1 MLTGL
6 IRLLTLPLMLG
17 SIALVGGLV
26 SPARGHSFTTVLI
39 VPPDTPDAA
48 RSEIVAAFLLAADER
63 DGHADE
69 ESDGHLGG
77 LDVYLVPVRAGELA
91 DIANAAPDVIAA
103 LLPVEAGLDDVAQ
116 ATGAVMVGPLDPDG
130 ATAGAFLRGAAGN
143 ELAPFA
149 KRFVAEMG
157 KAPGDGAIASYL
169 VARRI
174 DEAIRELG
182 GVDDRERLRALLS
195 Q

>member
-6 IRLLTLPLMLG
+6 IRLLTLPLVLG
-17 SIALVGGLV
+17 SLALVGGLV

-39 VPPDTPDAA
+39 VQPDTPDTA

-103 LLPVEAGLDDVAQ
+103 LLPVEAGLDDVAK
-116 ATGAVMVGPLDPDG
+116 ATGAAMVGPLDPDG
-130 ATAGAFLRGAAGN
+130 ITAGAFLRAAAGN

-149 KRFVAEMG
+149 ERFVAAAG
-157 KAPGDGAIASYL
+157 KSPGEGAIASYI